1 MRCARPST
9 IAVLPTPGSPIS
21 TGLFLVR
28 RCRIWMQRRISSSR
42 PITGSSLPC
51 CARSVRSSVN
61 FFNACRCPSSAC
73 EETFSPPRTCSTA
86 FSSEGFEIPQAL
98 KTRPMSPL
106 SEAQAS
112 RKSSEAMYWSP
123 RFCASLSAT
132 LSRLVRSRDRCTSPG
147 VPSTLGRESMDC
159 SRFFLREFRFPPALL
174 MSPATPPSS
183 WLRSASSRCWGS
195 ICWWSRPSARLWASA
210 SPVCSW
216 VVNLS
221 NRMGLIPIV
230 FYPTADGGILT
241 GIKPR
246 IVP

>member
-1 MRCARPST
+1 
-9 IAVLPTPGSPIS
+9 
-21 TGLFLVR
+21 
-28 RCRIWMQRRISSSR
+28 MQRRISSSR
-42 PITGSSLPC
+42 PITGSSLPA

-86 FSSEGFEIPQAL
+86 FSSEDFEIPQAL
-98 KTRPMSPL
+98 NTRPISPL

-147 VPSTLGRESMDC
+147 VPSTFGRASMDC
-159 SRFFLREFRFPPALL
+159 SRLFLREFRFPPALL

-210 SPVCSW
+210 SPRLQLGGELVESHGSDPNSLLPDARW
-216 VVNLS
+216 G
-221 NRMGLIPIV
+221 R
-230 FYPTADGGILT
+230 FDGNQAAYSPVTRSPRG
-241 GIKPR
+241 GQGPCKPR
-246 IVP
+246 PAGHCKVSWLPVS